1 MTTPANNQLAI
12 NGGAPIRSAQRPWPA
27 WPVFG
32 DAERRGLNDVLES
45 GKWWY
50 GERLRAFETD
60 YAAYQGAAH
69 CVACNSG
76 TAAAEIFFQAIG
88 IGPGDEVIVPPYTFF
103 ATASSVARIGAAP
116 VFADVDDSWCLD
128 PKAVEAAITPRT
140 KAIVPVHFGG
150 RIADM
155 DRLGAIAEEYGLV
168 ILEDAC
174 HAWGARWRDRG
185 AGVIGHAGVFSFQ
198 QSKNITAAEGGAIT
212 TNDEEIA
219 DKCRALINCG
229 RRKGAEWYCHAYIG
243 TNARMNEFAA
253 AILSAQLTR
262 LEEQNETRRA
272 NAALI
277 DAGIAGIEGLIPQPG
292 DERITRRGYHLYCL
306 RIDPE
311 LFGCTRAQFIKAAEA
326 EGLPI
331 SAGYAMPLYKQEV
344 WEGRYDDCVCPVS
357 EDLCTRSAMWLLHP
371 MLLASPDDARDI
383 AAICHKLKDNV
394 DALKQL

>member
-1 MTTPANNQLAI
+1 MTTPATNALAI
-12 NGGAPIRSAQRPWPA
+12 NGGAPVRPPENAWPA

-32 DAERRGLNDVLES
+32 EPERQAIHDVLES

-50 GERLRAFETD
+50 GERVRAFEAD

-69 CVACNSG
+69 CVTCNSG
-76 TAAAEIFFQAIG
+76 TAAAEIFFQAVG

-103 ATASSVARIGAAP
+103 ATASSVARVGATP

-155 DRLGAIAEEYGLV
+155 DRLCALAEEYGLV

-185 AGVIGHAGVFSFQ
+185 AGAIGHGGVFSFQ

-229 RRKGAEWYCHAYIG
+229 RRKGSEWYHHAYVG
-243 TNARMNEFAA
+243 TNARMSEFAA
-253 AILSAQLTR
+253 ALLGAQLTR
-262 LEEQNETRRA
+262 LEQQNETRRA
-272 NAALI
+272 NAAII
-277 DAGIAGIEGLIPQPG
+277 DAGIAGIEGLTPQPG

-306 RIDPE
+306 RINPE
-311 LFGCTRAQFIKAAEA
+311 YFGCTRAQFIKAAAA
-326 EGLPI
+326 EGLPL
-331 SAGYAMPLYKQEV
+331 SAGYAIPLYKQEV
-344 WEGRYDDCVCPVS
+344 WEGRYDDCLCPVA
-357 EDLCTRSAMWLLHP
+357 EDLCAQSALWILHP
-371 MLLASPDDARDI
+371 MQLASPGDMRDI

-394 DALKQL
+394 DALRQL